1 MRHKKGRVRINDPDV
16 FLGNQDYAEDSRL
29 ELPIRADSAQILLG
43 LMFLIFALFS
53 FKIFNLQIVEGQAYQ
68 EQSEQNRLQH
78 SVILAERGLIYDI
91 QGEEL
96 VWNENS
102 KEQREY
108 PERIYKNMDGLGHI
122 LGYARPPAKDSS
134 GFYYRDSFEGVSG
147 SEIEFDELLK
157 GNNGRK
163 IVETNAQGNIT
174 SENLIRPTVPGE
186 NITLTIDAEL
196 TSKLHESLKTIIDQ
210 VGYKGGASVIMDID
224 TGDVLALTSFPEIK
238 SDILFSGKDEETI
251 GGYATDPLNPYL
263 NRAIEGAYAPGSVI
277 KPFLAVAALE
287 EEIIGEWTNI
297 LSTGQLTIPNPYFP
311 DQPSIFRDW
320 RAHGLVDMR
329 EALAVSSNVYFY
341 VIGGGYKDQEG
352 LGIERINSYSRL
364 FGFGTPTGIRLG
376 NEALGVVP
384 NPEWK
389 KEHFNGEEWRL
400 GDTYHTSIGQYG
412 YLVTPIQMARATGV
426 IANGGTLVTPRIAT
440 NVPVEKT
447 KLDIEPA
454 HLDVVRQGMKL
465 AVEDGT
471 ARGLNYTNLEFGGK
485 TGTAEVGTTKGF
497 VNSWVIGF
505 FPYNDPQYAFATV
518 LEHGPSK
525 NLIGAT
531 AAMRN
536 FFDWARYERPELF
549 E

>member
-1 MRHKKGRVRINDPDV
+1 MPKKRHVITNDSDI
-16 FLGNQDYAEDSRL
+16 FLGDQDYAEDSRL
-29 ELPIRADSAQILLG
+29 ELPIRSSSTHVLLA
-43 LMFLIFALFS
+43 LMFIVFALFS
-53 FKIFNLQIVEGQAYQ
+53 LKLFSLQIIEGQAYQ

-91 QGEEL
+91 RGEEL

-102 KEQREY
+102 KEQRDY
-108 PERIYKNMDGLGHI
+108 PLRIYKDIDGLGHV
-122 LGYARPPAKDSS
+122 LGYARPPAKDRS

-147 SEIEFDELLK
+147 SETEFDELLRGK
-157 GNNGRK
+157 NGRK

-174 SENLIRPTVPGE
+174 SENLIQQTVPGE
-186 NITLTIDAEL
+186 NVTLTVDSEL
-196 TSKLHESLKTIIDQ
+196 TGKLHESLKKIIEQ
-210 VGYKGGASVIMDID
+210 VGYKGGASVIIDIE
-224 TGDVLALTSFPEIK
+224 TGAILAMTSFPEIK
-238 SDILFSGKDEETI
+238 SDILFGGTDEETI
-251 GGYATDPLNPYL
+251 EGYATDPLNPYL
-263 NRAIEGAYAPGSVI
+263 NRTIEGAYTPGSII

-287 EEIIGEWTNI
+287 EEIIGEWTNV

-352 LGIERINSYSRL
+352 LGITRINSYSHL
-364 FGFGTPTGIRLG
+364 FGFGQQTGIGLG
-376 NEALGVVP
+376 AETVGVVP

-389 KEHFNGEEWRL
+389 RERFDGEDWRL

-412 YLVTPIQMARATGV
+412 YLVTPIQMARATAA
-426 IANGGTLVTPRIAT
+426 IANGGTLVTPRIAS
-440 NVPVEKT
+440 NVPIEKT
-447 KLDIEPA
+447 KLDIEPE
-454 HLDVVRQGMKL
+454 HLSVVRQGMKL

-471 ARGLNYTNLEFGGK
+471 ARGLNYNDLEFGAK

-505 FPYNDPQYAFATV
+505 FPYDDPQYAFATV

-536 FFDWARYERPELF
+536 FFDWARYERAELF